1 MKHTI
6 YALVL
11 LIFGTT
17 YAQKKPTE
25 VKKETEV
32 KTVTYKNGKDT
43 KEGKVKVI
51 SKETANVRLDANDAN
66 KVNQDRMPATKKV
79 ETTVMVDKDSDKAY
93 DIITKDSYFVN
104 MSNNYKFSPNNSGF
118 DITHIS
124 ENHEFVSVGKAWNS
138 YNPGTYIISGKEY
151 DGIGYFDKDGNFII
165 EYYDESSNSI
175 KSVTF
180 NEKIERM

>member
-1 MKHTI
+1 
-6 YALVL
+6 
-11 LIFGTT
+11 
-17 YAQKKPTE
+17 
-25 VKKETEV
+25 
-32 KTVTYKNGKDT
+32 
-43 KEGKVKVI
+43 
-51 SKETANVRLDANDAN
+51 
-66 KVNQDRMPATKKV
+66 
-79 ETTVMVDKDSDKAY
+79 MVDKDSDKAY

-118 DITHIS
+118 DIMHIS
-124 ENHEFVSVGKAWNS
+124 ENHEFVSVGKVWNS